1 MTAAE
6 PARRTPARRL
16 RGLAGVLPV
25 RRGPG
30 TAYRCAQSLRF
41 LITRDRGAVLRFL
54 RARWPV
60 AVPLSTRVGL
70 VARFVAITNAVR
82 TYHTQ
87 AEMLT
92 VAEAILARAGRPG
105 LTVVE
110 AGCGKGGSTAKLSL
124 VVRLA
129 GGRLH
134 AFDSFRGI
142 PANDEVHETLWGRT
156 VVFREGAFRSRLAG
170 VRRVLARHGAP
181 EVVELHRGWFADTL
195 PRFDVPVDVALLDVD
210 LASATRVC
218 VRHLVPRLRS
228 GGVLFSQDGHLRA
241 TVALLRD
248 PQFWRDEVGVQPPRV
263 EGLGRD
269 KLLVVRR

>member
-1 MTAAE
+1 M
-6 PARRTPARRL
+6 
-16 RGLAGVLPV
+16 

-30 TAYRCAQSLRF
+30 TAYRRAQSLRF
-41 LITRDRGAVLRFL
+41 LLTRDRRAVVDFL

-60 AVPLSTRVGL
+60 PVPLGARLRL

-87 AEMLT
+87 AEMLA
-92 VAEAILARAGRPG
+92 VAGAILARAGGRD

-142 PANDEVHETLWGRT
+142 PPNDEVHETIWGTRVT
-156 VVFREGAFRSRLAG
+156 FRPGAFRSRLRG
-170 VRRVLARHGAP
+170 VERVLARHGAP
-181 EVVELHRGWFADTL
+181 EVVRLHKGWFEETM
-195 PRFDVPVDVALLDVD
+195 PRFDGPVDVALLDVD
-210 LASATRVC
+210 LASATRTC
-218 VRHLVPRLRS
+218 VRRLVPRLRP

-241 TVALLRD
+241 TVALLGDER
-248 PQFWRDEVGVQPPRV
+248 FWRDEVGVEPPRV
-263 EGLGRD
+263 EGLGRA
-269 KLLVVRR
+269 KLLAVFAPSGR